1 METDNQVNN
10 QSQDVNA
17 EKEQTAPKTFTQE
30 QVNTIVANR
39 VADFSDYEEL
49 KAKAAKYDEA
59 EEANKTEL
67 QKAQDKAASLQ
78 KELDTLKTQEKVRD
92 VRTKVSNA
100 TGVPAD
106 LLHGNTEEEC
116 QAEAD
121 KLIAFAKPEYPKVQ
135 DGGEPSGSG
144 KLDTRSQF
152 AEWFQSKKGE

>member
-1 METDNQVNN
+1 MDTDNQANS
-10 QSQDVNA
+10 QSQDVTA
-17 EKEQTAPKTFTQE
+17 QEEPKAPKTFTQE

-59 EEANKTEL
+59 EEANKSEL

-78 KELDTLKTQEKVRD
+78 KEIDELRTQEKVRT
-92 VRTKVSNA
+92 VRETVSNA
-100 TGVPAD
+100 TGIPAD
-106 LLHGNTEEEC
+106 LLHGTTEEEC

-121 KLIAFAKPEYPKVQ
+121 KIKAFAKPDYPNVK
-135 DGGEPSGSG
+135 DGGEPSGQG

-152 AEWFQSKKGE
+152 AEWFEKQ